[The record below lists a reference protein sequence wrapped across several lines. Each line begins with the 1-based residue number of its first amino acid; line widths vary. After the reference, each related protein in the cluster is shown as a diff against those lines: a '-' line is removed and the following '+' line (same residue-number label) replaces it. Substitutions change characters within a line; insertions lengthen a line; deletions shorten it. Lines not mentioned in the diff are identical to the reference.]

1 MIKDT
6 IYTIPISDVFDPKC
20 GCPICNMRDMLEKRC
35 VEYVMGAAMMEP
47 DIRLETNK
55 YGFCSMH
62 FGMLSKE
69 KNRLSLA
76 LMLETHLDELKKKHM
91 PYTEK
96 KNSHSPSKSCF
107 VCKEISEAMGKM
119 LNTIAKLYISD
130 KTFKQLFHEQPFFC
144 FPHYELLCTT
154 AGQALNRK
162 QAAEF
167 IAGLTKVTE
176 DYLNNLRNDIHSFTT
191 MFDYRSA
198 GLSEQGE
205 NVTSSLERGIAFLT
219 SREKE

>member
-1 MIKDT
+1 MMKDT

-20 GCPICNMRDMLEKRC
+20 GCPICRMRDMLEKRC

-47 DIRLETNK
+47 DIRVETNK
-55 YGFCSMH
+55 YGFCTTH

-91 PYTEK
+91 PYVEK
-96 KNSHSPSKSCF
+96 KNTPSPSESCF
-107 VCKEISEAMGKM
+107 VCKEISEAMEKM
-119 LNTIAKLYISD
+119 LNTIAKLYIADAS
-130 KTFKQLFHEQPFFC
+130 FKALFHEQPFFC
-144 FPHYELLCTT
+144 FPHYELLCAA
-154 AGQALNRK
+154 AGKALNRK

-167 IAGLTKVTE
+167 IKGLTEVTE
-176 DYLNNLRNDIHSFTT
+176 KYLSALRDDIHSFTA
-191 MFDYRSA
+191 MFDYRSS

-205 NVTSSLERGIAFLT
+205 NVTGSLERGIAFLT
-219 SREKE
+219 SRE